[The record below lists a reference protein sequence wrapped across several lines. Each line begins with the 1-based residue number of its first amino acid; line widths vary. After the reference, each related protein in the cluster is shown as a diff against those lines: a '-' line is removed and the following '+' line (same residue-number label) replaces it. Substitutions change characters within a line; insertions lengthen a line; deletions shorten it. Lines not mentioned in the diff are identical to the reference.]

1 VNCSIDFSVFVRID
15 IGILW
20 TFLLI
25 CRFLLVHHAVV
36 LFKCGI
42 IYKRLSTLEGNMSM
56 GYGLERD
63 TGMSRPHLSLFSLS
77 GCQEM
82 DRPPLIHTT
91 SMKCCVVTGP
101 KQQIK

>member
-1 VNCSIDFSVFVRID
+1 VNHSIDFSIFVRIN

-42 IYKRLSTLEGNMSM
+42 IYKRLSTLEGSRST

-63 TGMSRPHLSLFSLS
+63 TGTSSSPLSLFSLS

-82 DRPPLIHTT
+82 NGPPLTHTIA
-91 SMKCCVVTGP
+91 MKCCVVTCP